1 MVWGWCDLDVKGT
14 LLKLC
19 KAHGV
24 SGREREVAKL
34 IKTMLAP
41 YSNSIFLNPLGSVVA
56 KISEAHENYPEVLLE
71 AHIDQV
77 GLIVTSI
84 TDDGFLK
91 VANCGGIDVG
101 LLISQEVIVCGNKNI
116 HGIIC
121 SIPPHLK
128 KSKSKTPL
136 TINDIYIDIGMSKS
150 EAEKIIDIGNVVTY
164 NYNPVCLMGN
174 RISVKSL
181 DNRAGVMAVLLALEK
196 LKQVDYKC
204 GLTVAFSSMEETS
217 GKGAATSGYFV
228 NPDLAICVDVSF
240 AQTVDCPKNKCGDM
254 GKGPMIG
261 ISPTLDFNLSSKLQS
276 MAKKE
281 KIPYQLEV
289 MGGATSTDAD
299 KICVVR
305 DGVVT
310 GLCSIPL
317 KYMHSPVEVVDIDDI
332 ENTANLLANFVML
345 CKDDVI

>member
-1 MVWGWCDLDVKGT
+1 MYVKDT

-19 KAHGV
+19 EVHGV
-24 SGREREVAKL
+24 SGHESEVATL
-34 IKTMLAP
+34 LKTMLAP
-41 YSNSIFLNPLGSVVA
+41 YSNSIFLNPLGSVIA
-56 KISEAHENYPEVLLE
+56 KISEAHNNYPEILLE
-71 AHIDQV
+71 AHIDQI
-77 GLIVTSI
+77 GLVVTSI
-84 TDDGFLK
+84 TDEGFLT
-91 VANCGGIDVG
+91 VANCGGIDVS
-101 LLISQEVIVCGNKNI
+101 LLIAQEVIVCGHRNI
-116 HGIIC
+116 KGIIC

-128 KSKSKTPL
+128 KHKSKAPL

-150 EAEKIIDIGNVVTY
+150 EAEKVINVGDVVTY
-164 NYNPVCLMGN
+164 NYNPVCLMEN

-181 DNRAGVMAVLLALEK
+181 DNRAGVMALLLALEK
-196 LKQVDYKC
+196 LKEVDYKC

-217 GKGAATSGYFV
+217 GKGAATGGYFV

-240 AQTVDCPKNKCGDM
+240 AQTIDCPKNKCGDM

-276 MAKKE
+276 IAKE
-281 KIPYQLEV
+281 RNIPYQLEV

-299 KICVVR
+299 KICVSR

-345 CKDDVI
+345 CKDDVV

>member
-1 MVWGWCDLDVKGT
+1 MDVKDT

-19 KAHGV
+19 EVHGV
-24 SGREREVAKL
+24 SGREDEVVKL
-34 IKTMLAP
+34 LRTMLSS
-41 YSNSIFLNPLGSVVA
+41 YSDDIFLNPLGSIVA
-56 KISEAHENYPEVLLE
+56 KISEAADRYPEILLE

-77 GLIVTSI
+77 GLVVTSI
-84 TDDGFLK
+84 TDDGFLT

-101 LLISQEVIVCGNKNI
+101 LLISQEVIVCGKEDI
-116 HGIIC
+116 GGIIC

-128 KSKSKTPL
+128 RSKKKESL
-136 TINDIYIDIGMSKS
+136 TMDDIYIDIGMSKV
-150 EAEKIIDIGNVVTY
+150 EAEKIVNVGDVVTY
-164 NYNPVCLMGN
+164 NYKPVCLMGN

-181 DNRAGVMAVLLALEK
+181 DNRAGVTAVLLALEK
-196 LKQVDYKC
+196 LKQCDYKC
-204 GLTVAFSSMEETS
+204 GLTVVFSSMEETS
-217 GKGAATSGYFV
+217 GKGAATSGYFA

-276 MAKKE
+276 IAKKE
-281 KIPYQLEV
+281 KIPYQLEI

-299 KICVVR
+299 KICVSR
-305 DGVVT
+305 NGVVT

>member
-1 MVWGWCDLDVKGT
+1 MDVKDT

-24 SGREREVAKL
+24 SGREDEIATL
-34 IKTMLAP
+34 IKTMLAS
-41 YSNSIFLNPLGSVVA
+41 YSDSIFLNPLGSVVA

-77 GLIVTSI
+77 GLVVTSI
-84 TDDGFLK
+84 TDDGFLT
-91 VANCGGIDVG
+91 VANCGGIDVS
-101 LLISQEVIVCGNKNI
+101 LLISQEVIVCGKKDI
-116 HGIIC
+116 HGIVC

-128 KSKSKTPL
+128 RSKKKAAL
-136 TINDIYIDIGMSKS
+136 TVDDIYVDVGMSKS
-150 EAEKIIDIGNVVTY
+150 EAEKTINVGDVITY
-164 NYNPVCLMGN
+164 NYNPVFLMEN
-174 RISVKSL
+174 KISVKSL

-204 GLTVAFSSMEETS
+204 GLTVVFSSMEETS

-261 ISPTLDFNLSSKLQS
+261 ISPTLDFNLSSKLQNI
-276 MAKKE
+276 AKDKN
-281 KIPYQLEV
+281 IPYQLEV

-299 KICVVR
+299 KICVAR

-317 KYMHSPVEVVDIDDI
+317 KYMHSPVEVVDVEDI

>member
-1 MVWGWCDLDVKGT
+1 MDVKDT

-19 KAHGV
+19 EANGV
-24 SGREREVAKL
+24 SGRENEIANL
-34 IKTMLAP
+34 LKTMLSS
-41 YSNSIFLNPLGSVVA
+41 YSDNIFLNPLGSIVA
-56 KISEAHENYPEVLLE
+56 RVSEASDNYPEVLLE

-77 GLIVTSI
+77 GLVVTSI
-84 TDDGFLK
+84 TDEGFLT

-116 HGIIC
+116 HGIVC

-128 KSKSKTPL
+128 KSKKKTPL
-136 TINDIYIDIGMSKS
+136 TMDDIYIDIGMSKI
-150 EAEKIIDIGNVVTY
+150 EAEKVVDIGNVVTY
-164 NYNPVCLMGN
+164 NYKPVCLMEN

-196 LKQVDYKC
+196 LKKFDYKC
-204 GLTVAFSSMEETS
+204 GLTVVLSSMEETS

-261 ISPTLDFNLSSKLQS
+261 ISPTLDFSLSSKLQS
-276 MAKKE
+276 IAKKE
-281 KIPYQLEV
+281 KIPYQLEI

-299 KICVVR
+299 KICVSR
-305 DGVVT
+305 NGVVT

-317 KYMHSPVEVVDIDDI
+317 KYMHSPVEVVDINDI

>member
-1 MVWGWCDLDVKGT
+1 MDVKDT

-24 SGREREVAKL
+24 SGRENEITKL
-34 IKTMLAP
+34 LQTMLSP
-41 YSNSIFLNPLGSVVA
+41 YSDDIFLNPLGSIVA
-56 KISEAHENYPEVLLE
+56 KISEARDDYPEILLE

-77 GLIVTSI
+77 GLVVTSI
-84 TDDGFLK
+84 TDDGFLT

-101 LLISQEVIVCGNKNI
+101 LLISQEVIVCGEKDI

-128 KSKSKTPL
+128 RSKKKAPL
-136 TINDIYIDIGMSKS
+136 TMDDIYVDVGMSKS
-150 EAEKIIDIGNVVTY
+150 EAETIINVGDVVTY

-174 RISVKSL
+174 RVSVKSL
-181 DNRAGVMAVLLALEK
+181 DNRAGVVAVLLALEK
-196 LKQVDYKC
+196 LKKYDHKC
-204 GLTVAFSSMEETS
+204 GVTVAFSSLEETS
-217 GKGAATSGYFV
+217 GKGAATSGYFA

-240 AQTVDCPKNKCGDM
+240 AQTMGCPKNKCGDM

-261 ISPTLDFNLSSKLQS
+261 ISPTLDFNLSSKLQNI
-276 MAKKE
+276 AKKE
-281 KIPYQLEV
+281 KIPYQLEI

-299 KICVVR
+299 KICVSR
-305 DGVVT
+305 NGVAT

>member
-1 MVWGWCDLDVKGT
+1 MDLKST

-19 KAHGV
+19 EAHGV
-24 SGREREVAKL
+24 SGRENEVAKL
-34 IKTMLAP
+34 LKTMLLS
-41 YSNSIFLNPLGSVVA
+41 YSDNIFLNPLGSVIA
-56 KISEAHENYPEVLLE
+56 KISEASDGYPEVLLE
-71 AHIDQV
+71 AHLDQV
-77 GLIVTSI
+77 GLVVTSI
-84 TDDGFLK
+84 TDEGFLT
-91 VANCGGIDVG
+91 VANCGGVDVG
-101 LLISQEVIVCGNKNI
+101 LLISQEVIVCGKENI
-116 HGIIC
+116 HGIVC

-128 KSKSKTPL
+128 KTKNKTPL
-136 TINDIYIDIGMSKS
+136 TMNDIYIDVGMPKS
-150 EAEKIIDIGNVVTY
+150 EVQKIIDVGSVVAY
-164 NYNPVCLMGN
+164 NYKPVCLAEN

-196 LKQVDYKC
+196 LKKFDYKC
-204 GLTVAFSSMEETS
+204 GLSVVFSSMEETS
-217 GKGAATSGYFV
+217 GKGATTGGYFV

-240 AQTVDCPKNKCGDM
+240 AQTIDCPKNKCGNM

-261 ISPTLDFNLSSKLQS
+261 ISPTLDFNLSSKLQNV
-276 MAKKE
+276 AKKE

-299 KICVVR
+299 KICVSR
-305 DGVVT
+305 NGVIT

-317 KYMHSPVEVVDIDDI
+317 KYMHSPVEVVDLDDI